1 MALKNIYFLIILL
14 GSINLGFSNNL
25 PDSDA
30 VQKFKK
36 LGLVWGLL
44 KYHHPDISDG
54 KYDWD
59 GEFIKFYD
67 QLEKLDRA
75 EKVDSALLKFVKRFD
90 TKAIRID
97 DSKDPKLFMKNYDY
111 QWIENL
117 IGNAKLKGLLNQLKE
132 NKNISDYYTH
142 VNSMGFM
149 DFPNESK
156 MSNFNHT
163 KASHR
168 LLLLFK
174 FWNVIQYWYASKH
187 LITDH
192 WEGVLDKYISGFL
205 DCENNLEFELLKS
218 KLFAELKDS
227 HTFFYS
233 KTLIDSLFEFKPN
246 FWVTNVNDSLVIS
259 YLINQKKCKTD
270 DIKLGDVI
278 TKIDGNS
285 IKEAFHKRLSP
296 IISVS
301 NSNFLGQ
308 YSNYLLHSSKNEI
321 DVALIR
327 NGELLQRKVN
337 LSEEIIRDSIYT
349 KEGKHSAIEKLRKD
363 VFYLD
368 LSQLTKKACDSFF
381 KVNEHNIEN
390 LVIDLRQNNHQNLGL
405 SDVCDYLVN
414 EKKKF
419 VKVLT
424 AINNAPSK
432 FEIKERSGGLVGTF
446 IDAFT
451 VGKKSRKKYVKGK
464 VILIVNGRTQSEGEY
479 FGMAIQQAKNC
490 TTIGQQTA
498 GSPMNITSFVLPDGT
513 RSQFTSMTGY
523 YPNSDLPVQ
532 QNGLKIDHYVPLS
545 THNYHSD
552 QYIDF
557 ALKMI
562 DQK

>member
-36 LGLVWGLL
+36 MGLVWGLL

-54 KYDWD
+54 QYDWD

-67 QLEKLDRA
+67 KIEKLDRA
-75 EKVDSALLKFVKRFD
+75 EKVDSVLLEFVMRFD

-97 DSKDPKLFMKNYDY
+97 DVKDPKLFMKNYDY

-117 IGNAKLKGLLNQLKE
+117 IGNAKLKGLLNRLKD

-142 VNSMGFM
+142 VNSMGFI

-156 MSNFNHT
+156 MSNFDLT

-174 FWNVIQYWYASKH
+174 FWNVIQYWYANKS
-187 LITDH
+187 LITNN
-192 WEGVLDKYISGFL
+192 WEGVLDKYLPGFL
-205 DCENNLEFELLKS
+205 DCENNFEFELLKS
-218 KLFAELKDS
+218 KLSSELKDS

-246 FWVTNVNDSLVIS
+246 FWVTNVNDSLVVS
-259 YLINQKKCKTD
+259 YLINQKKCESD

-278 TKIDGNS
+278 TEVEGNS
-285 IKEAFHKRLSP
+285 IKDALHKRLSSL
-296 IISVS
+296 ISVS
-301 NSNFLGQ
+301 NRNFLGQ
-308 YSNYLLHSSKNEI
+308 YSSYLMHSSKNKI

-327 NGELLQRKVN
+327 NGELLQRKIN
-337 LSEEIIRDSIYT
+337 LSTEIIPDSIYT

-414 EKKKF
+414 KKKKF
-419 VKVLT
+419 IKVLT

-432 FEIKERSGGLVGTF
+432 FEINERSGGLVGTF

-451 VGKKSRKKYVKGK
+451 IGKRSNKNYVKGK
-464 VILIVNGRTQSEGEY
+464 IILIVNGRTQSEGEY
-479 FGMAIQQAKNC
+479 FGMAIQQAPNC
-490 TTIGQQTA
+490 ITIGQQTA
-498 GSPMNITSFVLPDGT
+498 GSPMNITIFELPDGT
-513 RSQFTSMTGY
+513 KSQFTSMTGY
-523 YPNSDLPVQ
+523 YPNSDLPVH
-532 QNGLKIDHYVPLS
+532 QNGLKIDYYVPLS
-545 THNYHSD
+545 TDDYHSD

-557 ALKMI
+557 ALKTL
-562 DQK
+562 DEQ